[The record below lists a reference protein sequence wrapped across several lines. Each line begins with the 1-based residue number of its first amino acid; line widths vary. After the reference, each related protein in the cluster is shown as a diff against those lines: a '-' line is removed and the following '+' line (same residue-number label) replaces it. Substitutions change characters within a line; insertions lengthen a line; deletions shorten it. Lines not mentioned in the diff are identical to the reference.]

1 MRRLC
6 AQFAWRSDI
15 VPLRRR
21 LHRVLIAEPA
31 SRCWRSQASAWLRP
45 IILVAHPT
53 VHAGLGSATRHVRRD
68 RDRPEI
74 LRVFEPDDRPP
85 TQFQHRDERRRH
97 GRCRAARMAGLRH
110 LPCKLGSRVNPADDP
125 TPRSAGFKAAVG
137 DDIRGMKMIDP
148 WALGPEICVT
158 GADWVDDGWLVSAVG
173 QGDQNCP
180 DCREQST
187 ARHSWHHRRL
197 QDMPVQGMQVMLDLR
212 PGRWR
217 CRNQRCERQTFVE
230 RLPDTV
236 APAAR
241 RIRRVIEL
249 LSCSVAQLAG
259 GQARCWRRV
268 LQSRPATI
276 RSCGS

>member
-1 MRRLC
+1 MAAQRGHGPLRSLGELRDRSGAGLSPPCASTSARQVDAASVMRRLC

-125 TPRSAGFKAAVG
+125 TPRSAGVQGAAVG

-158 GADWVDDGWLVSAVG
+158 GVPIGLTMAGWSRRWVKAIRIAPTAESNRRPVIAGITGV
-173 QGDQNCP
+173 
-180 DCREQST
+180 CRTCQFR
-187 ARHSWHHRRL
+187 A
-197 QDMPVQGMQVMLDLR
+197 
-212 PGRWR
+212 
-217 CRNQRCERQTFVE
+217 CR
-230 RLPDTV
+230 
-236 APAAR
+236 
-241 RIRRVIEL
+241 
-249 LSCSVAQLAG
+249 
-259 GQARCWRRV
+259 
-268 LQSRPATI
+268 
-276 RSCGS
+276 